1 MERYAVFD
9 VDGTIL
15 DSMNLWTELD
25 SHYLRSLGVEP
36 PENLSSVLKTMSLK
50 QCAEYFLREFR
61 LPYTVPEI
69 MEQINRLVE
78 EEYFYNVPLK
88 PGAAEY
94 LDFLSRE
101 GVRMCIATASEYAH
115 VEAALKR
122 LQVLRHFE
130 FILTCTQ
137 IGFGKDSPEIFM
149 LAARRFGAE
158 PERITVYE
166 DALHA
171 LKTAK
176 AAGFRT
182 AAVFDEFSKEDWEA
196 AEQISDMAI
205 VDYRTAAKEKRQ

>member
-1 MERYAVFD
+1 MNQYAIFD

-15 DSMNLWTELD
+15 DSMSLWTELD

-36 PENLSSVLKTMSLK
+36 PENLSSMLKMMSLQ

-69 MEQINRLVE
+69 MGQINRLVE
-78 EEYFYNVPLK
+78 EEYFYKVPLK
-88 PGAAEY
+88 PGVEEY
-94 LDFLSRE
+94 LDYLSGE
-101 GVRMCIATASEYAH
+101 GVRMCIATASEHVH

-122 LQVLRHFE
+122 LHVLRHFE

-137 IGFGKDSPEIFM
+137 IGFGKDSPEIFR
-149 LAARRFGAE
+149 LAARRLGAA
-158 PERITVYE
+158 PEQIIVYE

-171 LKTAK
+171 IKTAK

-182 AAVFDEFSKEDWEA
+182 AAVFDEFSREDWEA
-196 AEQISDMAI
+196 AEQICDFTI
-205 VDYRTAAKEKRQ
+205 VDYRAAAKEKRQ